1 MRFDPAL
8 HSVLINGYEIQDWA
22 DGGDVISY
30 AYQNDAG
37 TMTVGAR
44 GRGVF
49 VANQN
54 RSTIL
59 TLQLLQHGPANKYLN
74 RLSSLQ
80 RTNLKSFSALTLTIR
95 DLINEDRATG
105 ESGFFTTLPG
115 LVRGNAHNN
124 TTHVIVFERGNIVL
138 EEGVA

>member
-8 HSVLINGYEIQDWA
+8 HSVLINGYEIKDWA
-22 DGGDVISY
+22 TGGDVISY
-30 AYQNDAG
+30 TYQTDAG
-37 TMTVGAR
+37 AMTIGAR

-59 TLQLLQHGPANKYLN
+59 TLKLLQHGPDNKFLN

-80 RTNLKSFSALTLTIR
+80 RTNLKGFAALTLTIR

-105 ESGFFTTLPG
+105 TQGFFTTLPG
-115 LVRGNAHNN
+115 LVRGDAHND
-124 TTHVIVFERGNIVL
+124 TTHVIVFERGNIII
-138 EEGVA
+138 ENGVE

>member
-8 HSVLINGYEIQDWA
+8 HTVLIDGYEIKDWA
-22 DGGDVISY
+22 EGGDVISY
-30 AYQNDAG
+30 AYQADAG
-37 TMTVGAR
+37 AMTIGSR

-59 TLQLLQHGPANKYLN
+59 TLKLLQHGPDNKFLN

-80 RTNLKSFSALTLTIR
+80 RTNLKGFTALTLNIR

-105 ESGFFTTLPG
+105 IQGFFTTLPG
-115 LVRGNAHNN
+115 LVRGNAHND
-124 TTHVIVFERGNIVL
+124 TTHVIVFEQGNIVL
-138 EEGVA
+138 EEGVQ